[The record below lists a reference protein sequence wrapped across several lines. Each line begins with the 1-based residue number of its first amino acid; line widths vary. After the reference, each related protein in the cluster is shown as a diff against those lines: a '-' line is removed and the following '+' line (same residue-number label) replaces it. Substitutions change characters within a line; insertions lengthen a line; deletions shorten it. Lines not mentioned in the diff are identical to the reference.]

1 MLLAGVS
8 QARDDLPPSPIT
20 SKRPKLV
27 LKLAPD
33 LDEEQLVEIAEVI
46 QKANIDG
53 VIVSNTTIQRPKH
66 LISGTCNHMNY
77 GFQLMLLLYPA
88 QKQETGGLS
97 GPPVKP
103 YSLKALKTLRQHLPA
118 SIPLIGCGGISTGAD
133 ALEFAKAGASL
144 VQLYTS
150 FGYEGVGAP
159 RRIKDE
165 LVAELKKEG
174 KTWTQVVNE
183 AVNEL
188 SAKPS
193 PLDAPVKKGDSAV
206 QQLIEEAEYLKG
218 LLDEA
223 LNKADAGSGA
233 HVLSSVEKAEV
244 QASVI
249 A

>member
-1 MLLAGVS
+1 MLLAGVR
-8 QARDDLPPSPIT
+8 QARDELPPSPIT

-33 LDEEQLVEIAEVI
+33 LDEEQLIEIADVI

-66 LISGTCNHMNY
+66 LVSGMSAQCTCC
-77 GFQLMLLLYPA
+77 QRLMTPPSPA
-88 QKQETGGLS
+88 NKQEAGGLS

-103 YSLKALKTLRQHLPA
+103 YSLQALKTLRQHLPA
-118 SIPLIGCGGISTGAD
+118 SIPLIGCGGISSGAD

-150 FGYEGVGAP
+150 FGYEGVGTP

-174 KTWTQVVNE
+174 KTWTQVVQE

-193 PLDAPVKKGDSAV
+193 PLNAPVKKGDDAI

-223 LNKADAGSGA
+223 LSKAEGGSGHTIPEPIA
-233 HVLSSVEKAEV
+233 EAEV
-244 QASVI
+244 QASVLP
-249 A
+249 